1 MLRNYLFVSLET
13 GGSLLVTTDKGT
25 EKAKEIAISALGES
39 ARLIHAY

>member
-13 GGSLLVTTDKGT
+13 GESILVTTDKGT
-25 EKAKEIAISALGES
+25 QKAKEIAISALGES

>member
-13 GGSLLVTTDKGT
+13 GESILVTTDKGT

-39 ARLIHAY
+39 ARLIYAY

>member
-13 GGSLLVTTDKGT
+13 GEGILITTDKGT
-25 EKAKEIAISALGES
+25 QKAKEIAISALGES